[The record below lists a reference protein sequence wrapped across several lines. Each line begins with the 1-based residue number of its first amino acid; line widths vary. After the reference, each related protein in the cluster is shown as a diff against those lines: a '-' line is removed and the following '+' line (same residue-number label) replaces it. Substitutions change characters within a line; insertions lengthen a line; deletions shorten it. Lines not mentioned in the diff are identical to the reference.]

1 MMHII
6 EISENKMEHLGEN
19 VEKALKYMGKV
30 MQCVEEMK
38 EHSRMGERYEED
50 DEYDDFDDE
59 EYEEYFCM
67 MDLDEDEMEK
77 FLTDSFNGGCPY
89 YRLEDE
95 YKTVRKQM

>member
-38 EHSRMGERYEED
+38 EHSRMGESYDED
-50 DEYDDFDDE
+50 DEYDGRMDE
-59 EYEEYFCM
+59 RYGNRGSRSE
-67 MDLDEDEMEK
+67 
-77 FLTDSFNGGCPY
+77 GGQFGLRGSRGGGRY
-89 YRLEDE
+89 GRY
-95 YKTVRKQM
+95 

>member
-38 EHSRMGERYEED
+38 EHSRIGEHYDED
-50 DEYDDFDDE
+50 DEYDGRMDE
-59 EYEEYFCM
+59 RYGNRGSRSE
-67 MDLDEDEMEK
+67 
-77 FLTDSFNGGCPY
+77 GGQFGMRGSRGGGRY
-89 YRLEDE
+89 GRY
-95 YKTVRKQM
+95 

>member
-38 EHSRMGERYEED
+38 EHSRMGERYDED
-50 DEYDDFDDE
+50 DEYDGRMNERYGNRGNSSE
-59 EYEEYFCM
+59 EGQFGM
-67 MDLDEDEMEK
+67 RG
-77 FLTDSFNGGCPY
+77 SRGGGRY
-89 YRLEDE
+89 GRY
-95 YKTVRKQM
+95 